1 MGLLSKIKEV
11 QEELTFKFPDGDE
24 VRLRVVDAMSIIPRL
39 GLPPATLS
47 KFMESQKSEV
57 EKQLEH
63 EKALQN
69 VIEDPSLIG
78 VGQRFE
84 EAYWVLGIESVNGEP
99 IKLCF
104 SDEDEPDAIPVS
116 TFKAAVVK
124 GYGEEVL
131 QELEQTGQRL
141 RAAGGGTGQR
151 RGVSGRGCWC
161 CTAWGKP
168 TARTRLSSCACP

>member
-47 KFMESQKSEV
+47 KFMEGQKSEV
-57 EKQLEH
+57 EKRVEH

-104 SDEDEPDAIPVS
+104 SDESEPDAIPVS

-131 QELEQTGQRL
+131 QELERAIKRASGYVLPEEVQANAEAFQGV
-141 RAAGGGTGQR
+141 AAGAAQPGESLR
-151 RGVSGRGCWC
+151 HE
-161 CTAWGKP
+161 P
-168 TARTRLSSCACP
+168 D